1 VLRRRSLDQEREP
14 SRRVVPDMKTLV
26 TIIAVGAA
34 SALHAQTPDAVMQR
48 AASAY
53 AQMKT
58 VRAEFDQAITNPLTG
73 TNVTSHG
80 VMLRKAPNLLSVN
93 FTDPK
98 GDRVVADG
106 KSLWVYLPSSAPNQV
121 MRLPANGKSTMAL
134 VEPGELFLSSPSSRY
149 DITGNGTAVVS
160 GRRTN
165 VVTLVPKMENGV
177 FRRAKV
183 WVDAQD
189 NSIRQF
195 EVIDVNGLTRL
206 VTITGLQMNVDIPA
220 SEFRFTPPKN
230 ARVLDSSAAMRN

>member
-1 VLRRRSLDQEREP
+1 
-14 SRRVVPDMKTLV
+14 MKTLV

-34 SALHAQTPDAVMQR
+34 SALHAQTPDAVMHR

-73 TNVTSHG
+73 TNAVSHG

-106 KSLWVYLPSSAPNQV
+106 KSLWVYLPSCAPNQV

-149 DITGNGTAVVS
+149 DITGNGTAIVS

-165 VVTLVPKMENGV
+165 VVTLVPKTQNGV
-177 FRRAKV
+177 FTRAKV

-195 EVIDVNGLTRL
+195 EVVDVNGLTRL
-206 VTITGLQMNVDIPA
+206 VTITRLQTDVDIPA

-230 ARVLDSSAAMRN
+230 ARVLDSSAAMGN

>member
-1 VLRRRSLDQEREP
+1 M
-14 SRRVVPDMKTLV
+14 PDMKIFA
-26 TIIAVGAA
+26 TIIAL
-34 SALHAQTPDAVMQR
+34 SAGLALQAQTPDAVMRR
-48 AASAY
+48 ASSAY
-53 AQMKT
+53 TQMKT

-73 TNVTSHG
+73 TNVVSHG

-121 MRLPANGKSTMAL
+121 MKLPSNGKSTMAL
-134 VEPGELFLSSPSSRY
+134 VEPGELFLSSPATRY
-149 DITGNGTAVVS
+149 DITGNGTATVS
-160 GRRTN
+160 GRKTN
-165 VVTLVPKMENGV
+165 VVTLVPKTQNGV
-177 FRRAKV
+177 FTRAKV

-195 EVIDVNGLTRL
+195 EVVDVNGLTRI
-206 VTITGLQMNVDIPA
+206 VTITKLQTNIDIPS

-230 ARVLDSSAAMRN
+230 ARILDSLAAMGN

>member
-1 VLRRRSLDQEREP
+1 MS
-14 SRRVVPDMKTLV
+14 DMKILA
-26 TIIAVGAA
+26 TIIALSTA
-34 SALHAQTPDAVMQR
+34 SVLHAQTPAAVMQR
-48 AASAY
+48 ASSAY
-53 AQMKT
+53 TQMKT

-73 TNVTSHG
+73 TNVVSHG

-121 MRLPANGKSTMAL
+121 MKLPSDGKSTMAL

-149 DITGNGTAVVS
+149 DITGNANAIVS

-165 VVTLVPKMENGV
+165 VVTLVPKKPNGM
-177 FRRAKV
+177 FTRAKV

-189 NSIRQF
+189 NSVRQF
-195 EVIDVNGLTRL
+195 EVVDANGLTRL
-206 VTITGLQMNVDIPA
+206 VTITRLQTNINIPL

-230 ARVLDSSAAMRN
+230 ARVLDSSAAMGN